1 MINIEYRHMNK
12 SIYWYGALIFVM
24 IVWATVYPI
33 TKMIVSNVD
42 PLFISFLRYLIGL
55 VPIAP
60 FFIHEVRKNRV
71 KFKRNELIEMSLIGL
86 LGVTAFAL
94 FLFYGI
100 ELSTASNGSL
110 LANTQPIFTTL
121 IAPLIISESFS
132 FSRILGA
139 VIGLVGISLVVTGG
153 NFTHLDLSEG
163 HYLGNFLLVLSALSM
178 SVYSILIKKH
188 IANYGGLIPTFI
200 TMVSG
205 VLFLSLPILII
216 ENGFGSI
223 LSISLHDWLLLAYV
237 GVVGTAIVY
246 LMFNSALKHLGV
258 IRSVGFKLFIPV
270 FGVLFSVL
278 MLGEKPG
285 FFIILGALIVIGAVY
300 FIQRVP
306 GKTKAVN
313 SMNVL

>member
-1 MINIEYRHMNK
+1 MNK
-12 SIYWYGALIFVM
+12 SMYWYGALLFVM
-24 IVWATVYPI
+24 IVWATVYPV

-42 PLFISFLRYLIGL
+42 PLFISFLRYLIGI

-60 FFIHEVRKNRV
+60 FFIHEVKKNNV
-71 KFKRNELIEMSLIGL
+71 KFKSRDIIEMSLVGL

-100 ELSTASNGSL
+100 QLSTASNGSL

-132 FSRILGA
+132 LSRILGA
-139 VIGLVGISLVVTGG
+139 VIGLVGIALVVTGG
-153 NFTHLDLSEG
+153 NFTRLDLSQG
-163 HYLGNFLLVLSALSM
+163 HYFGNLLLVFSALSM
-178 SVYSILIKKH
+178 SIYSILIKKH
-188 IANYGGLIPTFI
+188 IGNYGGLIPTFL

-205 VLFLSLPILII
+205 TLFLSFPILII
-216 ENGFGSI
+216 EGGFKEV
-223 LSISLHDWLLLAYV
+223 LAISLHDWFLLLYV
-237 GVVGTAIVY
+237 GIVGTAIVY

-270 FGVLFSVL
+270 FGVFFSVL

-285 FFIILGALIVIGAVY
+285 FFIILGAVIVIGAVF
-300 FIQRVP
+300 FIQRIPRREGV
-306 GKTKAVN
+306 TVNIDAV
-313 SMNVL
+313 

>member
-1 MINIEYRHMNK
+1 MNK
-12 SIYWYGALIFVM
+12 SMYWYGALLFVM
-24 IVWATVYPI
+24 IVWATVYPV

-42 PLFISFLRYLIGL
+42 PLFISFLRYLIGI

-60 FFIHEVRKNRV
+60 FFIHEVKKNNV
-71 KFKRNELIEMSLIGL
+71 KFKSRDIIEMSLVGL

-100 ELSTASNGSL
+100 QLSTASNGSL

-132 FSRILGA
+132 LSRILGA
-139 VIGLVGISLVVTGG
+139 VIGLVGIALVVTGG
-153 NFTHLDLSEG
+153 NFTRLDLSEA
-163 HYLGNFLLVLSALSM
+163 HYLGNLLLVLSALSM
-178 SVYSILIKKH
+178 SIYSILIKKH
-188 IANYGGLIPTFI
+188 IGNYGGLIPTFL

-205 VLFLSLPILII
+205 TLFLSFPILII
-216 ENGFGSI
+216 EGGFENI
-223 LSISLHDWLLLAYV
+223 LTICLHDWLLLLYV

-246 LMFNSALKHLGV
+246 LIFNSALKHLGV

-278 MLGEKPG
+278 MLREKPG
-285 FFIILGALIVIGAVY
+285 FFVILGAAIVIGAVF
-300 FIQRVP
+300 FIQRIPRREGV
-306 GKTKAVN
+306 TVNIDAV
-313 SMNVL
+313 

>member
-1 MINIEYRHMNK
+1 
-12 SIYWYGALIFVM
+12 
-24 IVWATVYPI
+24 
-33 TKMIVSNVD
+33 
-42 PLFISFLRYLIGL
+42 
-55 VPIAP
+55 
-60 FFIHEVRKNRV
+60 
-71 KFKRNELIEMSLIGL
+71 MSLIGL

-139 VIGLVGISLVVTGG
+139 VIGLVGIALVVTGG

-246 LMFNSALKHLGV
+246 LMFNSALKYLGV

-270 FGVLFSVL
+270 FGVSFSVL

-306 GKTKAVN
+306 GKTKTVN